1 MIRIPPTLPQRHA
14 MLEKSVIIAALAAA
28 HLSISPAAALGPQFD
43 SAATRTVPASYP
55 AKNPSLDQERSET
68 ARDVTIGVI
77 NVNEPGYRSEFISPT
92 LIQLSKAL
100 PRYHFRVLEIPAY
113 QAADVI
119 WRNRPDFLIS
129 PSDIFYTLTNSLGA
143 QALATRKTVW
153 AKDGGYSV
161 GSAVVVREDR
171 KDLQSIKDLKGKT
184 VAASLPDS
192 LGGWLA
198 LAGFLKDSGYDP
210 QSFFYRV
217 NYRTYEFPD
226 VMESVVDRKTDAGV
240 LTACEL
246 EAAEKAG
253 LIESG
258 ILRVVSPRA
267 DSLLQCRHTT
277 SLYPDNV
284 FGALNFTRPELVKAV
299 SVALLTMPDQPSFS
313 WQVAGQLNAVGDL
326 YKTLGMGPFAPK
338 PLTFREVVIKY
349 RWIFAGVALLIFILV
364 MNEIRLRTLV
374 RKRTSDLSAAL
385 SDNERLAENEREAR
399 TKLSVLERNSLV
411 SHLSSMI
418 AHELKQPLATIMNY
432 CEVMSLT
439 LEDLTPS
446 NPTLEKATDAVNRE
460 AHRITDIVDRVRGYA
475 REKKSAHKPV
485 DLALVVSAAV
495 ENFRHYEEYR
505 KYSPELLVSAVPG
518 AVVQGDPLELEI
530 LLINLMK
537 NAARAMKSETRR
549 PLRVS
554 VRTVDQYVFLSVE
567 DAGPKLDDKNFRRLT
582 EASDSTDPAGL
593 GLGLGIVRGTAD
605 AHGALMTVRPADPHG
620 VIFEFRFDRV
630 NETPDD
636 GAGRKTDADQ
646 PDAATMKGASHE

>member
-554 VRTVDQYVFLSVE
+554 VWTVDQYVFLSVE

-593 GLGLGIVRGTAD
+593 GLGLGIVRGIAD

>member
-1 MIRIPPTLPQRHA
+1 

-485 DLALVVSAAV
+485 DLTAVVTAAA

-505 KYSPELLVSAVPG
+505 KYSPELLISAVPG
-518 AVVQGDPLELEI
+518 ALVSGDPLELEI

-549 PLRVS
+549 PLQVS
-554 VRTVDQYVFLSVE
+554 VRTVDQYVFLTVE
-567 DAGPKLDDKNFRRLT
+567 DAGPKLDDKDFRRLT

-593 GLGLGIVRGTAD
+593 GLGLGIVRGIAD
-605 AHGALMTVRPADPHG
+605 AHGALMTVKHAEPHG

-630 NETPDD
+630 NETS
-636 GAGRKTDADQ
+636 TDSSDSGSQ
-646 PDAATMKGASHE
+646 NNTTTTSDIHKGAADE

>member
-1 MIRIPPTLPQRHA
+1 M
-14 MLEKSVIIAALAAA
+14 
-28 HLSISPAAALGPQFD
+28 
-43 SAATRTVPASYP
+43 
-55 AKNPSLDQERSET
+55 
-68 ARDVTIGVI
+68 I
-77 NVNEPGYRSEFISPT
+77 NVNEPGYRPEFISPT
-92 LIQLSKAL
+92 LIQLSRAL
-100 PRYHFRVLEIPAY
+100 PGYHFRVLEIPAY
-113 QAADVI
+113 QSASVI
-119 WRNRPDFLIS
+119 AGHRPDFVIG

-143 QALATRKTVW
+143 QALATRKTIW

-161 GSAVVVREDR
+161 GSAVVVRSDR
-171 KDLQSIKDLKGKT
+171 KDLDSIQDLKGKS

-198 LAGFLKDSGYDP
+198 LAGYDP
-210 QSFFYRV
+210 KSFFSRV
-217 NYRTYEFPD
+217 SYRTFEYPD
-226 VMESVVDRKTDAGV
+226 VMENVLDGKTDAGV

-253 LIESG
+253 LIETG
-258 ILRVVSPRA
+258 VLRVVSPHA

-277 SLYPDNV
+277 ALYPDNV
-284 FGALNFTRPELVKAV
+284 FGALNFTRPDLVKAV
-299 SVALLTMPDQPSFS
+299 SVALLTMPDQRSFS
-313 WQVAGQLNAVGDL
+313 WQVAGQLNTVGDL

-338 PLTFREVVIKY
+338 PLTFKDVLIKY

-364 MNEIRLRTLV
+364 MNEMRLRTLV

-385 SDNERLAENEREAR
+385 TENERLSENEREAR

-418 AHELKQPLATIMNY
+418 AHELKQPLATITNY

-439 LEDLTPS
+439 LEDLSPS

-460 AHRITDIVDRVRGYA
+460 AHRMTDIVDRVRGYA

-485 DLALVVSAAV
+485 DLASVITAAV

-505 KYSPELLVSAVPG
+505 KYSPELLISAVPG
-518 AVVQGDPLELEI
+518 AVISGDPLELEI
-530 LLINLMK
+530 LLINLLK
-537 NAARAMKSETRR
+537 NAARAMKSEPRR
-549 PLRVS
+549 PLQAS
-554 VRTVDQYVFLSVE
+554 VRTVDQYVFLTVE

-593 GLGLGIVRGTAD
+593 GLGLGIVRGIAD
-605 AHGALMTVRPADPHG
+605 AHGALMTVKHAEPHG

-630 NETPDD
+630 NESPKPDPALD
-636 GAGRKTDADQ
+636 PESNPNPSSEPSTGAAD
-646 PDAATMKGASHE
+646 E

>member
-1 MIRIPPTLPQRHA
+1 
-14 MLEKSVIIAALAAA
+14 MLQKSALIAAL
-28 HLSISPAAALGPQFD
+28 LSALCLTGPSEALGPQFD

-55 AKNPSLDQERSET
+55 AKNPSLDADPNEGAKE
-68 ARDVTIGVI
+68 VTIGVI

-92 LIQLSKAL
+92 LIQLSRAL
-100 PRYHFRVLEIPAY
+100 PAYHFRVLEIPAY
-113 QAADVI
+113 QSASVI
-119 WRNRPDFLIS
+119 AGHRPDFVIG

-161 GSAVVVREDR
+161 GSAVVVRSDR
-171 KDLQSIKDLKGKT
+171 KDLDSIKDLKGKS

-198 LAGFLKDSGYDP
+198 LAGYLKQSGYDP
-210 QSFFYRV
+210 NAFFSRV
-217 NYRTYEFPD
+217 SYRTFEYPD
-226 VMESVVDRKTDAGV
+226 VMENVVDGKTDAGV

-246 EAAEKAG
+246 EAAENAG
-253 LIESG
+253 LIEKG
-258 ILRVVSPRA
+258 VLRVVSPHA

-277 SLYPDNV
+277 ALYPDNV

-299 SVALLTMPDQPSFS
+299 SVALLTMPDQRSFS
-313 WQVAGQLNAVGDL
+313 WQVAGQLNTVGDL

-338 PLTFREVVIKY
+338 PLTFKDVLIKY

-364 MNEIRLRTLV
+364 MNEMRLRTLV
-374 RKRTSDLSAAL
+374 RKRTSDLTAAL

-485 DLALVVSAAV
+485 DLTAVVTAAA

-505 KYSPELLVSAVPG
+505 KYSPELLISAVPG
-518 AVVQGDPLELEI
+518 ALVSGDPLELEI

-537 NAARAMKSETRR
+537 NAVRAMKSETRR
-549 PLRVS
+549 PLQVS
-554 VRTVDQYVFLSVE
+554 VRTVDQYVFLTVE
-567 DAGPKLDDKNFRRLT
+567 DAGPKLDDKDFRRLT

-593 GLGLGIVRGTAD
+593 GLGLGIVRGIAD
-605 AHGALMTVRPADPHG
+605 AHGALMTVKHAEPHG

-630 NETPDD
+630 NETS
-636 GAGRKTDADQ
+636 TDSSDSGSQ
-646 PDAATMKGASHE
+646 NNTTTTSDIHKGAADE

>member
-1 MIRIPPTLPQRHA
+1 M
-14 MLEKSVIIAALAAA
+14 
-28 HLSISPAAALGPQFD
+28 
-43 SAATRTVPASYP
+43 
-55 AKNPSLDQERSET
+55 
-68 ARDVTIGVI
+68 I
-77 NVNEPGYRSEFISPT
+77 NVNEPGYRPEFISPT
-92 LIQLSKAL
+92 LIQLSRAL
-100 PRYHFRVLEIPAY
+100 PGYHFRVLEIPAY
-113 QAADVI
+113 QSASVI
-119 WRNRPDFLIS
+119 AGHRPDFVIG

-143 QALATRKTVW
+143 QALATRKTIW

-161 GSAVVVREDR
+161 GSAVVVRSDR
-171 KDLQSIKDLKGKT
+171 KDLDSIQDLKGKSG
-184 VAASLPDS
+184 AASLPDS

-198 LAGFLKDSGYDP
+198 LAGYLKQAGYDP
-210 QSFFYRV
+210 KSFFSRV
-217 NYRTYEFPD
+217 SYRTFEYPD
-226 VMESVVDRKTDAGV
+226 VMENVLDGKTDAGV

-253 LIESG
+253 LIETG
-258 ILRVVSPRA
+258 VLRVVSPHA

-277 SLYPDNV
+277 ALYPDSV
-284 FGALNFTRPELVKAV
+284 FGPNFSRPDLVKAV
-299 SVALLTMPDQPSFS
+299 SFALLTMPDQRAFS
-313 WQVAGQLNAVGDL
+313 WQVAGQLNTVGDL

-338 PLTFREVVIKY
+338 PLTFKDVLIKY

-364 MNEIRLRTLV
+364 MNEMRLRTLV

-385 SDNERLAENEREAR
+385 TENERLSENEREAR

-418 AHELKQPLATIMNY
+418 AHELKQPLATITNY

-439 LEDLTPS
+439 LEDLSPS

-460 AHRITDIVDRVRGYA
+460 AHRMTDIVDRVRGYA

-485 DLALVVSAAV
+485 DLASVITAAV

-505 KYSPELLVSAVPG
+505 KYSPELLISAVPG
-518 AVVQGDPLELEI
+518 AVISGDPLELEI
-530 LLINLMK
+530 LLINLLK

-549 PLRVS
+549 PLQAS
-554 VRTVDQYVFLSVE
+554 VRTVDQYVFLTVE

-593 GLGLGIVRGTAD
+593 GLGLGIVRGIAD
-605 AHGALMTVRPADPHG
+605 AHGALMTVKHAEPHG

-630 NETPDD
+630 NESPKPDPALD
-636 GAGRKTDADQ
+636 PESNPNPSSEPSTGAAD
-646 PDAATMKGASHE
+646 E